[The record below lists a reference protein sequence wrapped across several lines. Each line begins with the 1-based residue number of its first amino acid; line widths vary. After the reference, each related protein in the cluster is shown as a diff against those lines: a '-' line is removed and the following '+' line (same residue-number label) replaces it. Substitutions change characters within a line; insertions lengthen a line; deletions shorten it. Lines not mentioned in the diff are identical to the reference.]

1 MAQNAVNA
9 FLAHQMRAGV
19 EATYMRSLIEG
30 YTFATYG
37 KVTAYSDGRV
47 DVACGSLNFTNVE
60 VLVLGVNGWGIK
72 PVPAKGDR
80 VLLIGSQSPI
90 VDIKSFEATGTMPP
104 YDESGLKAIPVCD
117 ASSASQLITVEQGK
131 IQITGDTKLTINSD
145 GINLEDKN
153 GNTFVSN
160 NTDGVVIN
168 GNLQIKRS

>member
-1 MAQNAVNA
+1 MGGNAINTMM
-9 FLAHQMRAGV
+9 AHQARAGNDAIYFRELV
-19 EATYMRSLIEG
+19 ES
-30 YTFATYG
+30 YTFVTYG
-37 KVTAYSDGRV
+37 KVTSYSDGRV

-60 VLVLGVNGWGIK
+60 VLVLGVDGWGIK
-72 PVPAKGDR
+72 PVPAEGDR

-90 VDIKSFEATGTMPP
+90 VDIESFEATGTMPP

-117 ASSASQLITVEQGK
+117 ASSASQLITVEKGK

-145 GINLEDKN
+145 GIDLEDKN

-160 NTDGVVIN
+160 NADGVVIN